1 MSKKITI
8 LAEKPSQAEA
18 YADSFEKK
26 ERNKGYYTV
35 SGNGFDNAI
44 ITYGFGHLVE
54 LYNPED
60 YNDRWKKW
68 EIDTLPMIP
77 ENYKFKVSKDKK
89 AQYNIV
95 KKHLDNADE
104 IIVATDSDRE
114 GEAIARLIIRLSGN
128 DNKSIKR
135 LWINSLEVDEIQK
148 GFQNLKEGKEFYSSF
163 IEAETRQIADWLVGM
178 NLSRLY
184 TLCMQKSGMK
194 GVFSIGRVQTPTL
207 FLVYQRQ
214 MEIENFV
221 KKPFFELYANFRSEN
236 GQYQGK
242 YKDRFNTLEE
252 LEEFK
257 SINSLADDTTATI
270 KELTK
275 EEKRNFAPKLFSLS
289 DLQTEAN
296 KKYNFS
302 ANQTL
307 EIAQSL
313 YEKKITS
320 YPRSDSNYI
329 GTPEF
334 NYLKDSLDNYLKLV
348 NQTIEDKQLEEN
360 KRYVNSAKVQE
371 HYAIIPTKTLPDL
384 SKLKD
389 DERKIYKLI
398 LFRTL
403 AIFEKPYLY
412 EETTI
417 ITDVNSVEFKTIG
430 KIELDKGY
438 KRLYEDNT
446 ENKDNKD
453 EDDTLPN
460 VYQGESVTS
469 IFETKKGETQPPKYY
484 TEGTLLTAMKNV
496 GRTLDDEDN
505 KDILKETE
513 GIGTEATR
521 ASIIE
526 NLKSKD
532 YITKGKNLM
541 VTEKGLA
548 LCEVIKDDPI
558 SNAKMTATWEQYL
571 KQINRKTGTQKA
583 FLTSIL
589 NFIEHSIENVPNN
602 FSSETMSEHVKKIAE
617 ENKIGTCPKCQSN
630 IVDKG
635 KFYGCSGYKD
645 GCKFTLPK
653 KWSSKTIPRTN
664 IIQLIEKGETTEIKG
679 FKSKKGN
686 KFNAKLKLE
695 DEKLQFVFDN

>member
-1 MSKKITI
+1 M
-8 LAEKPSQAEA
+8 
-18 YADSFEKK
+18 
-26 ERNKGYYTV
+26 
-35 SGNGFDNAI
+35 
-44 ITYGFGHLVE
+44 
-54 LYNPED
+54 
-60 YNDRWKKW
+60 
-68 EIDTLPMIP
+68 
-77 ENYKFKVSKDKK
+77 
-89 AQYNIV
+89 
-95 KKHLDNADE
+95 
-104 IIVATDSDRE
+104 
-114 GEAIARLIIRLSGN
+114 
-128 DNKSIKR
+128 
-135 LWINSLEVDEIQK
+135 
-148 GFQNLKEGKEFYSSF
+148 
-163 IEAETRQIADWLVGM
+163 
-178 NLSRLY
+178 
-184 TLCMQKSGMK
+184 
-194 GVFSIGRVQTPTL
+194 
-207 FLVYQRQ
+207 
-214 MEIENFV
+214 
-221 KKPFFELYANFRSEN
+221 
-236 GQYQGK
+236 
-242 YKDRFNTLEE
+242 
-252 LEEFK
+252 
-257 SINSLADDTTATI
+257 
-270 KELTK
+270 TK

-389 DERKIYKLI
+389 GERKIYKLI

-453 EDDTLPN
+453 KDDTLPN

-602 FSSETMSEHVKKIAE
+602 FSSETMS
-617 ENKIGTCPKCQSN
+617 
-630 IVDKG
+630 
-635 KFYGCSGYKD
+635 
-645 GCKFTLPK
+645 
-653 KWSSKTIPRTN
+653 
-664 IIQLIEKGETTEIKG
+664 
-679 FKSKKGN
+679 
-686 KFNAKLKLE
+686 
-695 DEKLQFVFDN
+695 